1 MAAPLNGTNG
11 AEGLGAEP
19 PKSPG
24 KVGFIP
30 LVTVVDFHHLR
41 GPEVETWFGVA
52 EGSDPAAENNWTLL
66 PFMALSDGAHAST
79 EDFSYFTLLR
89 PGTENVPGTSLFG
102 ISCTRQMDASQLL
115 VRPADVTRSTVQKAV
130 VVIADSPQSFGML
143 RERLGIVTKAWFAQR
158 NFSDIDILRHF
169 QESLAEEKRRGLLN
183 GEEDGDQYL
192 GMSLREMVHEFR
204 WQTLV
209 LLKCCLLQPKMLF
222 FGSRCERLCMMQF
235 SLISL
240 IPGLLRNLQDC
251 ADPELNG
258 YEKNLSKPTSLRT
271 SDRGSMLSYMG
282 LPLQVFGKG
291 SLFGPYTPLQQLD
304 LLADRSTKSYIVGST
319 NSLLLQQKDRYS
331 DVLINLDDDTINI
344 TSTSLRAALQLS
356 VPDRRWIDF
365 ITQAVNDTWDDANP
379 GRPKT
384 MGYVGSEEF
393 IRLQFEDYLLGL
405 ISSVKY
411 HNILVKHGNDPR
423 MTLPHIEGDPSI
435 DFGTEWVEMWMR
447 TENYRIWDA
456 NTEDHLVSVVEPKHL
471 CAGGLTI
478 DDVQRRLAQQV
489 QDLHLDERFAQGREV
504 LGRNLAAGRD
514 KASTMFNK
522 LYADMEALREA
533 QRRRAEEAK
542 ANESRQPTDRNGQGF
557 GAVDLSKA
565 QQTVQSVGVRAGA
578 YMSSWASWAGEK
590 RKAAGWGRSSGSSA
604 ASGGSGG
611 SGGGWGLGG
620 NRGKNKKEGS
630 ILSTDSQSEKEVQ
643 MGLVKSPRMS
653 TSSARTGDSEKARPL
668 TQGSFSESIFDAAGS
683 DTASSN
689 PASPRR
695 DRPSSTAAN
704 TAAAPH
710 SLVKIDSIGAG
721 ETKGEGKGTS

>member
-1 MAAPLNGTNG
+1 M
-11 AEGLGAEP
+11 
-19 PKSPG
+19 
-24 KVGFIP
+24 
-30 LVTVVDFHHLR
+30 
-41 GPEVETWFGVA
+41 
-52 EGSDPAAENNWTLL
+52 
-66 PFMALSDGAHAST
+66 
-79 EDFSYFTLLR
+79 
-89 PGTENVPGTSLFG
+89 
-102 ISCTRQMDASQLL
+102 
-115 VRPADVTRSTVQKAV
+115 
-130 VVIADSPQSFGML
+130 
-143 RERLGIVTKAWFAQR
+143 
-158 NFSDIDILRHF
+158 
-169 QESLAEEKRRGLLN
+169 
-183 GEEDGDQYL
+183 
-192 GMSLREMVHEFR
+192 
-204 WQTLV
+204 
-209 LLKCCLLQPKMLF
+209 
-222 FGSRCERLCMMQF
+222 
-235 SLISL
+235 
-240 IPGLLRNLQDC
+240 
-251 ADPELNG
+251 
-258 YEKNLSKPTSLRT
+258 
-271 SDRGSMLSYMG
+271 
-282 LPLQVFGKG
+282 
-291 SLFGPYTPLQQLD
+291 
-304 LLADRSTKSYIVGST
+304 
-319 NSLLLQQKDRYS
+319 
-331 DVLINLDDDTINI
+331 LINLDDDTINI

-423 MTLPHIEGDPSI
+423 MTLPHIEGDPSV

-542 ANESRQPTDRNGQGF
+542 AGEGGGGGGSSRQLAGDRNGQAF

-611 SGGGWGLGG
+611 GAGGGGWGLGG
-620 NRGKNKKEGS
+620 GRGKTKKEGSS
-630 ILSTDSQSEKEVQ
+630 ILSTDSRSEKELQ
-643 MGLVKSPRMS
+643 MGLVNSPRMS

-695 DRPSSTAAN
+695 DRPPSTAAHAG
-704 TAAAPH
+704 AAQQH
-710 SLVKIDSIGAG
+710 SLASIDSVGAG
-721 ETKGEGKGTS
+721 ETKAEEKGP